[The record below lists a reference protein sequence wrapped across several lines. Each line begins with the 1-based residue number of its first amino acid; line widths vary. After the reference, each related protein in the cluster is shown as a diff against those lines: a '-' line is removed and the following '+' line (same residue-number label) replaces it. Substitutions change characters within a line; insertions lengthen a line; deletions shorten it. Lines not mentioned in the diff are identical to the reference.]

1 MGPLKIKNSSFLLFF
16 IVVTSAFLNVETLR
30 SKETNLQNTSNDFIK
45 QLPSIKE
52 KTNKDLYSND
62 YIIGPGDLLR
72 INIIDLP
79 ELSEN
84 IRVIN
89 DGTASIP
96 ILGSISLS
104 GLTLNE
110 ASKLIRSLLDEQ
122 IIRPDIQ
129 LIIVNPRPMRISLVG
144 EVERPG
150 LYSMTMSEVNYTE
163 GDSQI
168 STKGFPTIVDA
179 IRKAGGITKDANLR
193 NIQLRRRLPGIN
205 AEYKQANIDLISL
218 IRDGNQKQNPYLFD
232 GDIII
237 LKKSTSNTEEF
248 LEYAASN
255 LSPKEIDVYIIG
267 EVLNP
272 GLQRINVN
280 TPLSQAVLMAGGIK
294 DIRINK
300 ANIEMVRLNRNGSVS
315 KRRFKMNLNANTSN
329 KNNPPLQNGDI
340 IKVNTN
346 IFGRSSDTISAI
358 SSPFSGILNIYTFFK
373 IIGDD

>member
-1 MGPLKIKNSSFLLFF
+1 M
-16 IVVTSAFLNVETLR
+16 VTSAFLNVETLR
-30 SKETNLQNTSNDFIK
+30 SKETNSQNTSNDFIK